1 MGEDSSTLYFQSSRM
16 IKNITSIILLLG
28 LVSSEIVSQYALLIP
43 KVPDVSA
50 KYYSNSYSGG
60 GSGYNPG
67 GSGYNSGSIG
77 GSGYNSGTSG
87 GTGYNPGSNGGSGYN
102 PGVNGGSG
110 YNPGYSNNN
119 YEVVAF
125 SARRADSCCR
135 GMNSRIRF
143 DRSLT
148 NLGGGWD
155 GRTGEF
161 TAPASGTY
169 TFSWSALSPDRQ
181 QLRLGLMMNG
191 QEMSSSWADSAGYQS
206 SSGSTVLTLRR
217 GDTVALVVTDGEVFE
232 PSNSRR
238 GYTMFSGYR
247 IG

>member
-1 MGEDSSTLYFQSSRM
+1 MGSSTLYLQSSRM
-16 IKNITSIILLLG
+16 IKNITSIILVLG

-67 GSGYNSGSIG
+67 SGYNSGSIG
-77 GSGYNSGTSG
+77 GN
-87 GTGYNPGSNGGSGYN
+87 GYNPGTSGGSGYN

-217 GDTVALVVTDGEVFE
+217 GDTVALVVADGEVFE

>member
-1 MGEDSSTLYFQSSRM
+1 MGDSSTLYFQSSRM

-43 KVPDVSA
+43 KVPEASA
-50 KYYSNSYSGG
+50 KYYSNTYSGG

-67 GSGYNSGSIG
+67 SRYNSGSI
-77 GSGYNSGTSG
+77 
-87 GTGYNPGSNGGSGYN
+87 GGSGYN

>member
-1 MGEDSSTLYFQSSRM
+1 MGQEFQSSRM
-16 IKNITSIILLLG
+16 MKYISITILFIG
-28 LVSSEIVSQYALLIP
+28 LTSSEIVSQYALLVP
-43 KVPDVSA
+43 KVPEASA
-50 KYYSNSYSGG
+50 KYYSNNGYSGG

-67 GSGYNSGSIG
+67 V
-77 GSGYNSGTSG
+77 
-87 GTGYNPGSNGGSGYN
+87 NGGSGYN

-110 YNPGYSNNN
+110 YNPGSNNGGSGYNLGYNNNN
-119 YEVVAF
+119 YDVVAF
-125 SARRADSCCR
+125 SAKRADSCCR

-148 NLGGGWD
+148 NLGGRWD

-169 TFSWSALSPDRQ
+169 SFSWSALSPDRQ
-181 QLRLGLMMNG
+181 QLRLSL
-191 QEMSSSWADSAGYQS
+191 EMTSSWADSAGYQS

>member
-1 MGEDSSTLYFQSSRM
+1 MGSSTLYLQSSRM

-28 LVSSEIVSQYALLIP
+28 LVSSEILSQYALLIP

-67 GSGYNSGSIG
+67 GSGYNSGSNG
-77 GSGYNSGTSG
+77 GSGYNSGTSV
-87 GTGYNPGSNGGSGYN
+87 GSGYN
-102 PGVNGGSG
+102 PGVNGVSG

-181 QLRLGLMMNG
+181 QLRLGLVMNG

>member
-1 MGEDSSTLYFQSSRM
+1 MGSSTLYLQSSRM
-16 IKNITSIILLLG
+16 IKNITSIILVLG

-50 KYYSNSYSGG
+50 KYYSNSYAGG

-67 GSGYNSGSIG
+67 VAGGSGYNSGSNG
-77 GSGYNSGTSG
+77 GSGYNSGTS
-87 GTGYNPGSNGGSGYN
+87 GGSGYN

-119 YEVVAF
+119 HEVVAF

-217 GDTVALVVTDGEVFE
+217 GDTVALVVADGEVFE

>member
-1 MGEDSSTLYFQSSRM
+1 M

-43 KVPDVSA
+43 KVPEASA

-67 GSGYNSGSIG
+67 GSGYNSGSNG
-77 GSGYNSGTSG
+77 GSGYNPGT
-87 GTGYNPGSNGGSGYN
+87 GSGYN

>member
-1 MGEDSSTLYFQSSRM
+1 MGSSSQEFPSSRM
-16 IKNITSIILLLG
+16 LKYISLTILLTG
-28 LVSSEIVSQYALLIP
+28 LTSSEIVSQYALLVP
-43 KVPDVSA
+43 KVPEASA
-50 KYYSNSYSGG
+50 KYYSNNGVSG

-67 GSGYNSGSIG
+67 ASG
-77 GSGYNSGTSG
+77 GSGYN
-87 GTGYNPGSNGGSGYN
+87 PGVSGGSGYN

-110 YNPGYSNNN
+110 YNPGSNNGGSGYN
-119 YEVVAF
+119 PGYNSNSYDVVAF
-125 SARRADSCCR
+125 SAKRADSCCR

-169 TFSWSALSPDRQ
+169 SFSWSALSPDRQ
-181 QLRLGLMMNG
+181 QLRLSLMMNG
-191 QEMSSSWADSAGYQS
+191 LEMSSSWADSAGYQS

-232 PSNSRR
+232 PRDSRR
-238 GYTMFSGYR
+238 GTPRSLDTGLVDDL
-247 IG
+247 

>member
-1 MGEDSSTLYFQSSRM
+1 MGQEFQSSRM
-16 IKNITSIILLLG
+16 MKYISITILFIG
-28 LVSSEIVSQYALLIP
+28 LTSSEIVSQYALLVP
-43 KVPDVSA
+43 KVPEASA
-50 KYYSNSYSGG
+50 KYYSNNGYSGEGTGYNPGVSG

-67 GSGYNSGSIG
+67 VS
-77 GSGYNSGTSG
+77 
-87 GTGYNPGSNGGSGYN
+87 GGSGYN

-110 YNPGYSNNN
+110 YNPRYNNNN
-119 YEVVAF
+119 YDVVAF
-125 SARRADSCCR
+125 SAKRADSCCR

-148 NLGGGWD
+148 NLGEGWD

-169 TFSWSALSPDRQ
+169 SFSWSALSPDRQ
-181 QLRLGLMMNG
+181 QLRLSLMMNG
-191 QEMSSSWADSAGYQS
+191 LEMSSSWADSVGYQS

-232 PSNSRR
+232 PRDSRR
-238 GYTMFSGYR
+238 GYTTFTGYR

>member
-1 MGEDSSTLYFQSSRM
+1 MKKY
-16 IKNITSIILLLG
+16 ISIAIFLIG
-28 LVSSEIVSQYALLIP
+28 LTSSEIVSQYALLIP
-43 KVPDVSA
+43 KVPEASA
-50 KYYSNSYSGG
+50 KYYSSNGYSGG

-67 GSGYNSGSIG
+67 VSGESGYNLGVSG
-77 GSGYNSGTSG
+77 GSGYNPEVSG
-87 GTGYNPGSNGGSGYN
+87 GSGYNPGVSGGSGYNPGVSGGSGYNPGSNGGSGYN
-102 PGVNGGSG
+102 PG
-110 YNPGYSNNN
+110 YNNN
-119 YEVVAF
+119 GYEVVAF
-125 SARRADSCCR
+125 SAKRADSCCR
-135 GMNSRIRF
+135 GTNSRIRF

-169 TFSWSALSPDRQ
+169 SFSWSALSPDRQ
-181 QLRLGLMMNG
+181 QLRLSLMMNG
-191 QEMSSSWADSAGYQS
+191 LEMSSSWADSAGYQS

-232 PSNSRR
+232 PRDSRR
-238 GYTMFSGYR
+238 GYTTFSGYR

>member
-1 MGEDSSTLYFQSSRM
+1 M

-43 KVPDVSA
+43 KVPEASA

-60 GSGYNPG
+60 GSGYNPGSGYNSGSIG